1 MRTGQIAAMLLTAL
15 ALEGCYAQYNYRP
28 TGYEEGWTMGH
39 HAGHLGWYDQHGHWR
54 GWFDGAAWHDAH
66 ETAPHGASSPLA
78 GRPAPVSRTAPAL
91 RGGAARLPVQQ
102 PVSAQ
107 EETPSAVNPVPEA
120 PQVPAPL
127 PTPVAPPAHSAPI
140 PATAAPQVATPA
152 IPPRATPALTPPRAP
167 APPAVTPTA
176 PQPSA
181 PVSAPAPQP
190 APVVQ
195 TPPAQSVPAP
205 SVQPSAPVQTPD
217 EEETAPSTPTAQQAP
232 FKVKPGSSM
241 PQGPD
246 ESTSAASQVLPAW
259 LDPSPDPVTSSQP
272 ATEQPSGKT
281 TGRATRK
288 TTR

>member
-28 TGYEEGWTMGH
+28 AGYEEGWTMGH

-66 ETAPHGASSPLA
+66 ETAPNRASSLLP
-78 GRPAPVSRTAPAL
+78 GQSAPVGRTAPAL
-91 RGGAARLPVQQ
+91 RGPANSSGSSPVR
-102 PVSAQ
+102 SQ
-107 EETPSAVNPVPEA
+107 EEAPSAINPVPEA
-120 PQVPAPL
+120 AQEPVPHPAPI
-127 PTPVAPPAHSAPI
+127 APPAHSTSI
-140 PATAAPQVATPA
+140 PATPQVATPA
-152 IPPRATPALTPPRAP
+152 VPTPALTPPRTP
-167 APPAVTPTA
+167 APPAVTPAA
-176 PQPSA
+176 PQPSVPA
-181 PVSAPAPQP
+181 SVPAPQP

-195 TPPAQSVPAP
+195 TPPPVQSAPAP
-205 SVQPSAPVQTPD
+205 TVQPSAPVQTPD

-259 LDPSPDPVTSSQP
+259 LAPSPDPVMSSQP
-272 ATEQPSGKT
+272 ATEQSS
-281 TGRATRK
+281 GRATRK